1 MRLLLDTHALLWW
14 WADDPQLPVTVRS
27 ALSTDANEVFVSA
40 GSAWE
45 IATKQRIGKLPSWP
59 LPAGGFSALV
69 EADGFR
75 HLPVSSSH
83 AWRAGAL
90 DWTHRDPFDR
100 LLAAQTQLEG
110 LTLVTRDAVFDGLS
124 IATFW

>member
-14 WADDPQLPVTVRS
+14 WADDPQLPTPVRA
-27 ALSTDANEVFVSA
+27 ALADPSNAVLVSA

-59 LPAGGFSALV
+59 MPAGGFAALV
-69 EADGFR
+69 DADGFR
-75 HLPVSSSH
+75 QLPVSPAH
-83 AWRAGAL
+83 AWEAGQL

-100 LLAAQTQLEG
+100 LLAAQAQLEG
-110 LTLVTRDAVFDGLS
+110 LTLVTRDPVFAQRS
-124 IATFW
+124 ITTFW